1 MRTLDFIDAVKRQ
14 QDISSDYACAQ
25 VLGLTR
31 AQLSRYRT
39 GRDYFGDETA
49 VKVADMLKM
58 DAGYVMAC
66 IHAERSSNP
75 DIRTRWKGVAERLKA
90 AGLAAVM
97 AFLAVVGVGVAP
109 APADAHTPSLGWCL
123 YIMSNGLFQTL
134 TALCGRANRA
144 LAAALT
150 CRQIVLRGYTC

>member
-14 QDISSDYACAQ
+14 HAISSDYACAQ

-31 AQLSRYRT
+31 AQLSRYRN

-66 IHAERSSNP
+66 IHAERASNP
-75 DIRTRWKGVAERLKA
+75 DVRTRWEGVAARLQR
-90 AGLAAVM
+90 AGLAAVV
-97 AFLAVVGVGVAP
+97 AVLAVVCLGVAP
-109 APADAHTPSLGWCL
+109 SPADAQTLKTGERL
-123 YIMSNGLFQTL
+123 YIMSNAIRRFLATL
-134 TALCGRANRA
+134 RTLCRPAPSPIRWPTGPATA
-144 LAAALT
+144 
-150 CRQIVLRGYTC
+150 